1 MSACPNCG
9 SKNFQLEKIGFECR
23 NCGMKNIESKELS
36 PCELIFCDDCGN
48 HYLSPPGCPTHSEDK
63 QHPAKW

>member
-9 SKNFQLEKIGFECR
+9 SNGYQADKKNFECR

-36 PCELIFCDDCGN
+36 PCELMFCTLCGC
-48 HYLSPPGCPTHSEDK
+48 HFLSPPGCPTHSEDK
-63 QHPAKW
+63 QYPAKW